1 MALQLRLHHL
11 PLPEAIEAGAVALIP
26 QAQHAAA
33 TTLGAAA
40 CLSLAG
46 LSLAGLGLADSLQ
59 EPIGEGHRDSP
70 PGDIGVNRQCGAL
83 WPT

>member
-1 MALQLRLHHL
+1 MALQLRLHHQ

-26 QAQHAAA
+26 QAQHATA
-33 TTLGAAA
+33 TTLRAA
-40 CLSLAG
+40 AG

-70 PGDIGVNRQCGAL
+70 PGDIGVNRQCGAI